1 MPPSVA
7 HWVHAPDVL
16 VVPDVLV
23 PEVLVVPDVLVPD
36 VVLAYQ
42 QDFVYP

>member
-1 MPPSVA
+1 M
-7 HWVHAPDVL
+7 
-16 VVPDVLV
+16 PDVLV